1 MTPTL
6 AQSLALA
13 VILSML
19 LVVLGGSV
27 IEWAKWF
34 AGRRNKIKP
43 SQKAPGPQATVGLVD
58 IVVAIFLLLVLFAMA
73 ATTWRVLAGPAGFKM
88 QDPQPVEASSGI
100 DSNATVAGSTSTDS
114 ENTSESGNG
123 SDADNATAAK
133 ADKPKTISKSQFL
146 FSGFAISAQLVCVVF
161 MTIFICGR
169 TGCSLKKLGW
179 RVDQLAGDLQA
190 GLRCF
195 LMMTPVILVL
205 NAVLQGV
212 TKTPY
217 EHPIQEMIK
226 LYPWLLGIAFWQ
238 AAIVAPIS
246 EEFAFRVLLIGWFE
260 SIHFGKYKLFAFVFG
275 MNTTP
280 SQALPAMAIN
290 DIEAFALS
298 PVPASGDKENPYN
311 ASTTAASVLSGSA
324 SPSALSADE
333 MVIDGYIPP
342 WWPALL
348 SGTLFGLAHF
358 SYGVSWVAL
367 IVFGIVLGRLY
378 QIRQSIIPV
387 IMVHF
392 MFNGMN
398 IIMLGLS
405 LMIPTPVD
413 K

>member
-280 SQALPAMAIN
+280 SQAVPAMAIN

-298 PVPASGDKENPYN
+298 PVHASGDKENPYN

-324 SPSALSADE
+324 SPIALSADE